1 MEEYYNEL
9 GIQDEQDAL
18 KGEEPKYKK
27 IVKKVA
33 AGAKQTEVKETGPS
47 KKSILMEQVIKKAKD
62 EPTFSSVSR
71 IIKIVKQ
78 IFNTP

>member
-1 MEEYYNEL
+1 
-9 GIQDEQDAL
+9 
-18 KGEEPKYKK
+18 
-27 IVKKVA
+27 VA
-33 AGAKQTEVKETGPS
+33 TGTKQNEVKETGPS